1 MKGDETVQFLHLILC
16 LGMIHTVKQQQAEL
30 HQPHPEERLTGQ
42 KVFRMRSPGIPKFNR
57 YKDGRE
63 NKPVKDRRSLEG
75 LFNFTFQSFLAGKYL
90 SSTNEPGH
98 IRNRLSTA
106 LLYSGSISPCES
118 YSETECSDEQCY
130 STSLSSEQTFQAGL

>member
-1 MKGDETVQFLHLILC
+1 MKGDETVHFFTSDPLPGNDSYREAATGRAAPTSPIRKTHRTE
-16 LGMIHTVKQQQAEL
+16 TVQNEISRDSQV
-30 HQPHPEERLTGQ
+30 QPL
-42 KVFRMRSPGIPKFNR
+42 

-63 NKPVKDRRSLEG
+63 NKSVKDRRSLEG

-106 LLYSGSISPCES
+106 LLYSESISPCES
-118 YSETECSDEQCY
+118 YSDRV
-130 STSLSSEQTFQAGL
+130 L